1 VAGMP
6 AKLLHIRMIMRSF
19 DPCDRSGCM
28 RVDTPIAQV
37 LQEGGKV
44 FHVAKRRYHDQG
56 GAPGT
61 K

>member
-1 VAGMP
+1 
-6 AKLLHIRMIMRSF
+6 MRSF

-44 FHVAKRRYHDQG
+44 VHVAKRRHHGQG
-56 GAPGT
+56 GRPRHQVIFKT
-61 K
+61 DR